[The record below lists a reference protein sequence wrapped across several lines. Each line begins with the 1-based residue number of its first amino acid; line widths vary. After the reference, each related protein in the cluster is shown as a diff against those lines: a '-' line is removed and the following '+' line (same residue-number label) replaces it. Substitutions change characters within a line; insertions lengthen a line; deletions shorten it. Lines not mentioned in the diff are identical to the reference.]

1 LSTHN
6 HTQKAIKEAE
16 EELQKLFAKFPKK
29 PRGSGNDIDR
39 DIAALEFRRTTTSL
53 VLADEK
59 AILRQ
64 IGSLE
69 RQRTLCEERKTHQ
82 DAIQNKKAQLKELRD
97 STSLIVAS
105 IDELTPVLNK
115 VELAEKL
122 HCKPTQLQTI
132 TIEFP
137 GSKVGHVIGK
147 NGSTI
152 KNIMEKTETVIDV
165 DADACLFEITGADT
179 AIEMARKEIRKITE
193 SIEKDVQVSPALVEY
208 LTARVRILWRRHV
221 S

>member
-1 LSTHN
+1 M
-6 HTQKAIKEAE
+6 
-16 EELQKLFAKFPKK
+16 FAKAPKK
-29 PRGSGNDIDR
+29 PRGSGKDIDSE
-39 DIAALEFRRTTTSL
+39 IAALEFKRTTTSL

-69 RQRTLCEERKTHQ
+69 REKILSKERKTQ
-82 DAIQNKKAQLKELRD
+82 EDAIQNKKAQLKELRD
-97 STSLIVAS
+97 STSLIIAS

-132 TIEFP
+132 TVEFP
-137 GSKVGHVIGK
+137 SKKAGQVIGK

-152 KNIMEKTETVIDV
+152 KNIMEKTETAIDV
-165 DADACLFEITGADT
+165 DGDACLIEITGTDS
-179 AIEMARKEIRKITE
+179 AIEMAKKEILKITE

-208 LTARVRILWRRHV
+208 LTTRVRIL
-221 S
+221 